1 MVDVGMTWKL
11 VENPK
16 GSRRA
21 TGTGLG
27 PNYAQASN
35 LYVTANAG
43 DEMVCDCFTPSPRQL
58 LPANNKET
66 MAIFYNDKA
75 QTCGIYA
82 EPLLFGVERKTDSVK
97 SFKRNDN

>member
-1 MVDVGMTWKL
+1 MVDVGMTRKL

-27 PNYAQASN
+27 PNYAQASS

-43 DEMVCDCFTPSPRQL
+43 DEMACDCFTPSPVSTEPMSQQSFTGSPPKI
-58 LPANNKET
+58 PAPPPHIMLSYT
-66 MAIFYNDKA
+66 
-75 QTCGIYA
+75 
-82 EPLLFGVERKTDSVK
+82 
-97 SFKRNDN
+97 